1 VGKLAQRLGDC
12 QHRGQ
17 RPPHPA
23 ERWASARL
31 QAMED
36 QAIPLARVPVRIGQ
50 DRGLGFKRSDI
61 NARGRRSPEAPD
73 HATAEEAAPVL
84 LVHRPEQHR

>member
-1 VGKLAQRLGDC
+1 MVQRLGDC

-23 ERWASARL
+23 ERWATARP

-36 QAIPLARVPVRIGQ
+36 QAIPLARVPTRSGKDQ
-50 DRGLGFKRSDI
+50 GLAYRRPDI
-61 NARGRRSPEAPD
+61 NARGR
-73 HATAEEAAPVL
+73 
-84 LVHRPEQHR
+84 